1 MATRLLKGLGSAF
14 ILLPHLKVRFLAM
27 LEVGTLVIGALL
39 CRTAALN
46 GIWHFSLD
54 HLNNDLV
61 SQLHDMF
68 FKPNEVLVFDAGPA
82 IRKTTESYMDFYPF
96 ISTPLLA
103 RVK

>member
-1 MATRLLKGLGSAF
+1 
-14 ILLPHLKVRFLAM
+14 M

-39 CRTAALN
+39 RRTVALN

-96 ISTPLLA
+96 ISTPLLSLWS
-103 RVK
+103 